1 MEITNSENNNN
12 SEAEKTLDNTSKISE
27 STSEKKIEAII
38 TEETTSTNE
47 TSETVLEESIATP
60 NEEISGKIIP
70 SETPQ
75 VASNEEVQEES
86 LKESKEEHIEEHKE
100 VAAAPK
106 EVIVI
111 PEEDYTQFSQE
122 ELLASLKKLIS
133 SYPVQLIKD
142 QVEAIR
148 SQFNQNFDEAAAA
161 SKAEFIAEGGNEIDF
176 YYTTPLKRAFN
187 ELYFNYKDKRN
198 QYYKNIQ
205 TNLENN
211 LKVRLQLI
219 EDLKVLIADSE
230 RTVSQKF
237 NVFKEIKENWHQ
249 AGAIPKD
256 KNNITWNTFYH
267 HVDKFYEIV
276 HLDRSF
282 RDKDFKQNLEQKVKI
297 IERAKELTQED
308 NATRA
313 FRELQV
319 LHKIWKEEIG
329 PVAKEY
335 KDLIWDK
342 FSELTKIIH
351 DKRQAYFAEQDAK
364 QEVNLSRRREIIA
377 EINAIAE
384 RKKTGHNDWQ
394 KAIKEVESL
403 HDTFKGVGRVPN
415 EFKNSIWDEF
425 RAAER
430 LFNRGKNEFYKGMKG
445 EQLENL
451 QKKKE
456 LIEIAVA
463 NKESDDFEV
472 TTPLMKKIQ
481 NDWKKIGHVPRK
493 ESDKIWK
500 QFKDACNYYFD
511 RIHNQKDEANKEQ
524 LENYNKKVSFIENIK
539 NEALEDLEAIKTKI
553 TEWKGLGAVPYKM
566 RKVEEDF
573 SKVLDGLFSKLNLN
587 KQESELIK
595 FETKIAE
602 LKDQEDDRLIQ
613 SEKNFIKK
621 KMDDVKGDIMQ
632 LENNLQFFKHADKS
646 NPLVADVY
654 KRIDKHQDEL
664 AIWKQKWQ
672 KIKSL

>member
-12 SEAEKTLDNTSKISE
+12 SEAEKALDPVQQNVEVKD
-27 STSEKKIEAII
+27 STNNEIEI
-38 TEETTSTNE
+38 TETAEENAVPQETT
-47 TSETVLEESIATP
+47 TSPVVEE
-60 NEEISGKIIP
+60 NIP
-70 SETPQ
+70 VEKP
-75 VASNEEVQEES
+75 V
-86 LKESKEEHIEEHKE
+86 IE
-100 VAAAPK
+100 
-106 EVIVI
+106 I
-111 PEEDYTQFSQE
+111 PEEDYTTLSQE
-122 ELLASLKKLIS
+122 ELLNSLKKLIAG
-133 SYPVQLIKD
+133 YPVQLIKD
-142 QVEAIR
+142 QVEAIHT
-148 SQFNQNFDEAAAA
+148 QFNKNFDEAAAA
-161 SKAEFIAEGGNEIDF
+161 SKSEFIAEGGNEIDF
-176 YYTTPLKRAFN
+176 HYTTPLKREFN
-187 ELYFNYKDKRN
+187 EAYFDYKDKRN

-211 LKVRLQLI
+211 LKTRLQLI
-219 EDLKVLIADSE
+219 EDLKILIADTE
-230 RTVSQKF
+230 KTVNQKF
-237 NVFKEIKENWHQ
+237 NVFKDIKENWHQ

-276 HLDRSF
+276 HLDREF
-282 RDKDFKQNLEQKVKI
+282 RDKDFKINLEQKVKI
-297 IERAKELTQED
+297 IERAKELTQE
-308 NATRA
+308 ASPTRA

-342 FSELTKIIH
+342 FSELTKNIH
-351 DKRQAYFAEQDAK
+351 DKRQEYFAEQDAK
-364 QEVNLSRRREIIA
+364 QEINLTRRREIIT
-377 EINAIAE
+377 EITAIAE
-384 RKKTGHNDWQ
+384 RNKTGHNDWQ
-394 KAIKEVESL
+394 KCIKEVEAL
-403 HDTFKGVGRVPN
+403 HDTFKSVGRVPN

-430 LFNRGKNEFYKGMKG
+430 LFNKGKNEFYKGMKG

-451 QKKKE
+451 KKKKE
-456 LIEIAVA
+456 LIEIAEA
-463 NKESDDFEV
+463 NKDSEDFEV

-511 RIHNQKDEANKEQ
+511 RIHNKKDEANKEQ
-524 LENYNKKVSFIENIK
+524 LENYEKKVSFIENLK
-539 NEALEDLEAIKTKI
+539 NEALGDLDAITSKI
-553 TEWKGLGAVPYKM
+553 SEWKTLGTVPFKM

-573 SKVLDGLFSKLNLN
+573 SKALDGLFSKLNLN
-587 KQESELIK
+587 KQEAELIK
-595 FETKIAE
+595 FETKLAE
-602 LKDQEDDRLIQ
+602 LKDQDDERLIQ
-613 SEKNFIKK
+613 SEKSFIKK
-621 KMDDVKGDIMQ
+621 KIDDIKGDIIQ

-646 NPLVADVY
+646 NPLVADVF

-664 AIWKQKWQ
+664 SIWQKKWN